1 MRHARSCKCQHAKG
15 TIVDL
20 GITGK
25 RALVLGGNRGIGFGI
40 AQALAAEG
48 VHVAIAGRDSA
59 RSAEAVNELKAK
71 ADVQVESASLD
82 LARTDE
88 LPGFAKGLGERFGPI
103 DILVNNTGG
112 PEYGGASNRPATEWA
127 ARFQDMIL
135 SVIVLTDALLPTM
148 RQRRWGRI
156 LTVISSGVIQP
167 IPILGISNTL
177 RASLVGWSKTLSAEV
192 APDGVTANILVPGRI
207 DTERVRL
214 TDEANAAKL
223 GISVDEAKKR
233 STATIPLGRYGTI
246 EEFGA
251 AAAFVASARASYMT
265 GAMVRVDGGIVRS
278 W

>member
-1 MRHARSCKCQHAKG
+1 
-15 TIVDL
+15 VDL
-20 GITGK
+20 GIVGK

-40 AQALAAEG
+40 ARALAAEG
-48 VHVAIAGRDSA
+48 VAVAITGRDA
-59 RSAEAVNELKAK
+59 TRSAAAVAELKAGSN
-71 ADVQVESASLD
+71 VQVESAALD

-88 LPGFAKGLGERFGPI
+88 LPAFAAALTQRFGPI

-112 PEYGGASNRPATEWA
+112 PDYGGATGRSPAEWS
-127 ARFQDMIL
+127 ARFQDMVL
-135 SVIVLTDALLPTM
+135 SVIVLTDALLPAM

-214 TDEANAAKL
+214 TDEANAAQL
-223 GISVDEAKKR
+223 GISVEEAHKR

-246 EEFGA
+246 AEFGA
-251 AAAFVASARASYMT
+251 TAAFVASQHASYMT
-265 GAMVRVDGGIVRS
+265 GAMIRVDGGIVRS

>member
-1 MRHARSCKCQHAKG
+1 M
-15 TIVDL
+15 DL
-20 GITGK
+20 GIAGK

-48 VHVAIAGRDSA
+48 VHVAITGRDA
-59 RSAEAVNELKAK
+59 TRSAAAVSALKASSN
-71 ADVQVESASLD
+71 VQVESAALD

-88 LPGFAKGLGERFGPI
+88 LPTFAGALTARFGPI

-112 PEYGGASNRPATEWA
+112 PDYGGAADRSAAEWS

-135 SVIVLTDALLPTM
+135 SVIVLTDALLPAM

-167 IPILGISNTL
+167 IPILGISNAL
-177 RASLVGWSKTLSAEV
+177 RASLVGWSKTLSAEI

-223 GISVDEAKKR
+223 GISADEAKKR

-246 EEFGA
+246 AEFGA
-251 AAAFVASARASYMT
+251 TAAFVASQHASYMT
-265 GAMVRVDGGIVRS
+265 GAMIRLDGGIVRS

>member
-1 MRHARSCKCQHAKG
+1 M
-15 TIVDL
+15 DL
-20 GITGK
+20 GIAGK

-40 AQALAAEG
+40 AQTLAAEG
-48 VHVAIAGRDSA
+48 VHVAITGRDA
-59 RSAEAVNELKAK
+59 TRSAEAVGKLKAD
-71 ADVQVESASLD
+71 ANVQVESATLD
-82 LARTDE
+82 LAHTDA
-88 LPGFAKGLGERFGPI
+88 LPAFAAALTERFGPI

-112 PEYGGASNRPATEWA
+112 PEYGGATNRPAAEWA

-135 SVIVLTDALLPTM
+135 SVIVLTDALLPAM

-167 IPILGISNTL
+167 IPILGMSNAL

-223 GISVDEAKKR
+223 GISVDEAKTR

-246 EEFGA
+246 AEFGA
-251 AAAFVASARASYMT
+251 TAAFVASQHASYMT
-265 GAMVRVDGGIVRS
+265 GAMIRLDGGIVRS

>member
-1 MRHARSCKCQHAKG
+1 
-15 TIVDL
+15 VDL
-20 GITGK
+20 GIAGK

-48 VHVAIAGRDSA
+48 VHVAITGRDA
-59 RSAEAVNELKAK
+59 TRSAAAVSALKAN
-71 ADVQVESASLD
+71 ATVQVESAALD

-88 LPGFAKGLGERFGPI
+88 LPTFAGALTARFGPI

-112 PEYGGASNRPATEWA
+112 PDYGGASDRSAAEWS

-135 SVIVLTDALLPTM
+135 SVIVLTDALLPAM
-148 RQRRWGRI
+148 RRRRWGRI

-167 IPILGISNTL
+167 IPILGMSNAL
-177 RASLVGWSKTLSAEV
+177 RASLVGWSKTLSAEI

-223 GISVDEAKKR
+223 GISADEAKKR

-246 EEFGA
+246 AEFGA
-251 AAAFVASARASYMT
+251 TAAFVASQHASYMT
-265 GAMVRVDGGIVRS
+265 GAMIRLDGGIVRS